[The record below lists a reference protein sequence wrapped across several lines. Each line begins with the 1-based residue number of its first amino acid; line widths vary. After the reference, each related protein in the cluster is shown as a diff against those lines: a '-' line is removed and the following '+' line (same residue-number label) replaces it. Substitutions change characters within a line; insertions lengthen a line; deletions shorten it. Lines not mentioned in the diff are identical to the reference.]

1 MLPPKINR
9 NSIPIPA
16 ASPNN
21 EPKKKSMN
29 PARKMKTSERMIASN
44 NEATT
49 LIQNPLKGKACI
61 LFT

>member
-1 MLPPKINR
+1 
-9 NSIPIPA
+9 
-16 ASPNN
+16 
-21 EPKKKSMN
+21 MN
-29 PARKMKTSERMIASN
+29 PARKMKTIERMIASN